1 MTNNPTEPN
10 FDWVSARHNCSLPN
24 EFERLKNLVEKN
36 CIQRSRC
43 LTKDSAVDF
52 TFSGGEQGSRRFSV
66 ARAPISGVFGKTY
79 EVSFSLRDDHILV
92 IDEWTES
99 TRQIVLTVTLNRDG
113 ECRFVIDGEG
123 EYLRWQVARRA
134 LCPMFFQGASERVVP

>member
-1 MTNNPTEPN
+1 M
-10 FDWVSARHNCSLPN
+10 
-24 EFERLKNLVEKN
+24 
-36 CIQRSRC
+36 
-43 LTKDSAVDF
+43 TKDSAVDF